1 MKVLKATGANIR
13 LAADVVKRG
22 GLVVYPTDTV
32 YGLGC
37 DPFNSEAVRRVC
49 LVKGSREK
57 PLPVLACTVED
68 VERVA
73 VVSTV
78 ARKIIEVFWPGPLTL
93 VLPRKAAL
101 DSTTFGLPSIGVR
114 VPNNDVALR
123 LIRLSG
129 GLLVGTSAN
138 KTNGDPP
145 STARDALMQLNNKVD
160 VILNGGNTNLG
171 ISSTVL
177 DLTDERP
184 QVLREGSLS
193 LEIIKKSLG
202 ETMDFA
208 QS

>member
-1 MKVLKATGANIR
+1 LKVLKATEANIC
-13 LAADVVKRG
+13 LAADIVKKG

-37 DPFNSEAVRRVC
+37 DPFNSVAVRRVC
-49 LVKGSREK
+49 LVKGSRDK

-73 VVSTV
+73 VVSTS

-93 VLPRKAAL
+93 VLPRKASL
-101 DSTTFGLPSIGVR
+101 DLTTFDLSTIGVR

-129 GLLVGTSAN
+129 GLLIGTSAN
-138 KTNGDPP
+138 KTSREPP
-145 STARDALMQLNNKVD
+145 STAKNALRQLNNNVD
-160 VILNGGNTNLG
+160 VILDGGNTNLG

-177 DLTDERP
+177 DLTGEKP

-193 LEIIKKSLG
+193 LEIIEKSL
-202 ETMDFA
+202 
-208 QS
+208 